1 MTKSE
6 AMEWIEWIDGCEMQ
20 DMRHAGRRMY
30 TVSICHQTFC
40 MERTLWYTD
49 EKHNVTL
56 RLTVSWTTAIEVRT
70 RYVLGYWL
78 FLSC

>member
-30 TVSICHQTFC
+30 TVSICHQTYC

-49 EKHNVTL
+49 EKVFRKTQRHT
-56 RLTVSWTTAIEVRT
+56 S
-70 RYVLGYWL
+70 
-78 FLSC
+78 S